1 MFRLTTCLICFGLI
15 TMFASPVFSSESN
28 SHVLSQGDRITRFNY
43 IQDAS
48 RNLDLRRAVQL
59 FAQGTYKTVSGQAFN
74 IGNSDDVY
82 WIKFSLSNDTQK
94 IQNRRLVFG
103 TPFVPLL
110 NAYLITDGN
119 MPQTLMKHDGHQ
131 GFSKR
136 VNEAIKLNSIEFS
149 LPPGSQADL
158 LIQYQPRGMSFLP
171 ISLETSAKFFNQ
183 SHYDAVQ
190 SAIFYSFCLAVILS
204 FLFFGIAMQSRL
216 VLFYAALS
224 LQYVFFMAIIEGYAF
239 KYLWPDWPQWNMSSG
254 LVVSLVLVASGF
266 LLSSIAVENIRFYK
280 AFRLCCMFL
289 GLLCL
294 VLLLAIPF
302 SGNTLLMLL
311 IQILMTLMFISQGY
325 CIYSWLAYSSKRNQ
339 LAFYA
344 ALIMIAVVFYAFTVF
359 LNSAVLAEWMVVS
372 FNRIVYLFVS
382 LMTLGTFSIHLAG
395 LRRDHEKA
403 LQKELENAKR
413 DAELNRAL
421 FESEQRYSEARALAN
436 KRQMQLA
443 AASHDIR
450 QPLMSLRSTID
461 VLSKEQ
467 NPASRTQLHNAF
479 QYIEELCNHYLTET
493 RPETKTENKAEF
505 YSARLITDTISKMF
519 RQEAIDKGLE
529 FHVVASSLELS
540 CPPMPLIRVVSNF
553 VSNAIKHCKRG
564 KILVGCKRRSG
575 QVRIDVY
582 DNGPGIN
589 AQELELLQQPYRK
602 GEDSQ
607 GEGLGLA
614 ITKEL
619 ADSMGWTISMK
630 SNAGKGSRFS
640 VMISQGCK

>member
-1 MFRLTTCLICFGLI
+1 MLRLTTHLLCCCLIM
-15 TMFASPVFSSESN
+15 MFSSPVFSSESN
-28 SHVLSQGDRITRFNY
+28 SHALSRGERITRFNY

-48 RNLDLRRAVQL
+48 RNLDLRRAVQQ
-59 FAQGTYKTVSGQAFN
+59 FTQGAYKTVSGQAFN

-82 WIKFSLSNDTQK
+82 WIKFSIGNDTQK
-94 IQNRRLVFG
+94 SQNRRLVFG
-103 TPFVPLL
+103 APFVPLL
-110 NAYLITDGN
+110 NAYLVTDGEA
-119 MPQTLMKHDGHQ
+119 PQTLMKHDGHQ
-131 GFSKR
+131 VFSMR
-136 VNEAIKLNSIEFS
+136 VNDAIKLNSIAFD
-149 LPPGSQADL
+149 LPAGSRVDVF
-158 LIQYQPRGMSFLP
+158 IQYQPRGMSFLP
-171 ISLETSAKFFNQ
+171 ISVETNAKFFNR

-190 SAIFYSFCLAVILS
+190 AAIFYSFCLAVLLS
-204 FLFFGIAMQSRL
+204 FLFFGVAMHSRL
-216 VLFYAALS
+216 VLFYAALF

-239 KYLWPDWPQWNMSSG
+239 KYFWPDWPQWNIASG

-266 LLSSIAVENIRFYK
+266 LLSSIAIENIRFYK
-280 AFRLCCMFL
+280 VFRLCCMSLSLF
-289 GLLCL
+289 CL
-294 VLLLAIPF
+294 ALLLIIPF
-302 SGNTLLMLL
+302 SGNAFLMLL

-344 ALIMIAVVFYAFTVF
+344 ALIMIAVMFYAFTVF

-372 FNRIVYLFVS
+372 FNRFVYLFIS
-382 LMTLGTFSIHLAG
+382 LITLGTFSIHLAG
-395 LRRDHEKA
+395 LRRDHEKS
-403 LQKELENAKR
+403 LQNELENAKR

-467 NPASRTQLHNAF
+467 NPSSRTQLHNAF

-493 RPETKTENKAEF
+493 RPETENKTEV
-505 YSARLITDTISKMF
+505 YSVSLITDTISKMF

-529 FHVVASSLELS
+529 LHVVSSSVELS

-553 VSNAIKHCKRG
+553 VSNAIKHCNEG
-564 KILVGCKRRSG
+564 KIVVGCRRSPG
-575 QVRIDVY
+575 QLRIDVY

-589 AQELELLQQPYRK
+589 AQELDILQQPYQK
-602 GEDSQ
+602 GEHSQ

-619 ADSMGWTISMK
+619 ADSMGWSISME
-630 SNAGKGSRFS
+630 SNVGKGSRFS
-640 VMISQGCK
+640 VMIPVK